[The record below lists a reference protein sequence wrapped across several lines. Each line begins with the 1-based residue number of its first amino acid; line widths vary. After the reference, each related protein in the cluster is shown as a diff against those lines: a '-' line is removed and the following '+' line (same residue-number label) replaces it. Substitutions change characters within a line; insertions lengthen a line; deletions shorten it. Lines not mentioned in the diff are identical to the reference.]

1 MIDINGKVYRNL
13 QEQVLENTKDIAEL
27 QQGGGI
33 TIDAYTKEESD
44 AKFQTIA
51 GMSDYATNT
60 DLNAKQD
67 KLTAGANI
75 TIDADNVISA
85 TGGGSG
91 SYTAGTGIDI
101 TSDVISVDTNTVAL
115 KTDIPAAPTYTI
127 SNVVTDQ
134 SAVLG
139 IQVSDSNATYNIN
152 NTTANPI
159 LSGTE
164 TALSSI
170 DIGGT
175 YYKIESNSIP
185 TITVLDSQIDT
196 SGTNPIINFTQAQ
209 YNLINTNNVIIIE
222 FEDGTNKVY
231 EKALEPDIALLN
243 YWYNS
248 ADSEVDFTKIYVN
261 SVSYEGEVFT
271 ETFTNGGSTPST
283 INYVSYNIRKLEST
297 PTSSAPSFRVT
308 LYITSDLTNISWS
321 SIYDAIPVGDTIA
334 SGIWYDGTNAYNVEG
349 IYKQYTGAAI
359 IIYGH
364 QNTTNSI
371 DINKK
376 NFAINST
383 ATGITTAKHN

>member
-13 QEQVLENTKDIAEL
+13 QEQVLENTKDIADL
-27 QQGGGI
+27 QNGGGI

-51 GMSDYATNT
+51 GMSDYATNN
-60 DLNAKQD
+60 DLNTKQD

-101 TSDVISVDTNTVAL
+101 TSDVISIDNTVAL
-115 KTDIPAAPTYTI
+115 KTDIPATPTYSI

-134 SAVLG
+134 GDVLG

-152 NTTANPI
+152 NTTANPT

-175 YYKIESNSIP
+175 YYKIESNSIL
-185 TITVLDSQIDT
+185 TIIVLDSQIDMSQT
-196 SGTNPIINFTQAQ
+196 HPIINFTQAQ
-209 YNLINTNNVIIIE
+209 YNLINANNVIIIE
-222 FEDGTNKVY
+222 FEDGTNRVY

-248 ADSEVDFTKIYVN
+248 ADSEVEFTKIYVN
-261 SVSYEGEVFT
+261 SLSYEGEVFT
-271 ETFTNGGSTPST
+271 ETFTNGGSGPST
-283 INYVSYNIRKLEST
+283 NNYISYNIKKLEST

-308 LYITSDLTNISWS
+308 LYITSDLTRIGWS

-334 SGIWYDGTNAYNVEG
+334 SGIWYDGTNTYNVEG

-364 QNTTNSI
+364 QNTTNNI